1 MDVAVAVDVVAVVA
15 VVVVVA
21 VVAVGMEVM
30 VGDLE
35 GGEDTDGVLG
45 GEDAGGGHNGTLAG
59 NQLTHGSR
67 SLSEDAK
74 MAVPI

>member
-1 MDVAVAVDVVAVVA
+1 
-15 VVVVVA
+15 
-21 VVAVGMEVM
+21 VGMEVM